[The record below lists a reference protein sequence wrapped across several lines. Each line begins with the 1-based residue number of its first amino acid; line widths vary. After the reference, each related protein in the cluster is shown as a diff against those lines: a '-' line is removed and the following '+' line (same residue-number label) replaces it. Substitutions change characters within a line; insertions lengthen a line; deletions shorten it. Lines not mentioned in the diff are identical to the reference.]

1 MRVLFIL
8 FFLSV
13 LPLTIVSQINLFSAS
28 YDSLHSHDRID
39 GSIYDL
45 ELSSRFFDVAFIL
58 PGQVGPFLT
67 LKTLMPYG
75 SKIHQ
80 FNRTESDKIV
90 SALPHV
96 GFSYIFGTQGA
107 QRLGF
112 EYHQVFKGDWVLNS
126 AISNVK
132 SAGYFR
138 NTAYGNTDISFSLTK
153 KRDSYGFSLIGR
165 TSKITRQWSGGVID
179 SSLLES
185 FAPLLVPVYK
195 SNCSSALKY
204 FETEA
209 SGYIRL
215 LEKDK
220 SSFGFLNVLTV
231 NGENRL
237 FTEVDTLQGLY
248 SAIYYDSVST
258 NDQYQRS
265 TVTNTSAI
273 YFKNEFLSYSG
284 GLGASFWNYR
294 NGSLYRDTFEMD
306 ITQRLEFSK
315 RKLSLSHEASFN
327 LVGAAQTWGI
337 RNHLKYRFKKYV
349 IEWNSTFGQK
359 LPEMYQRFYSANN
372 VFYSN
377 ANQSLESYT
386 RNTLDFGYT
395 FKQLK
400 LNLGYLL
407 QINAGVYF
415 YDPLLLN
422 WSNETSLSSNISQQT
437 YLNSIYSYKR
447 LVWNQSYRFTLSNTE
462 RNILPKHQLHGS
474 FLTSLGL
481 FKAKKLQLTF
491 GLSYCLTSKTNIIPL
506 LENVGVF
513 DLLNVSEQN
522 NQSAIFTMGAI
533 IAMEI
538 ETFRFFVKLSN
549 IGYLW
554 NSTAWQY
561 IDGIYLPE
569 AAVRVGLTWDFWN

>member
-1 MRVLFIL
+1 M
-8 FFLSV
+8 
-13 LPLTIVSQINLFSAS
+13 
-28 YDSLHSHDRID
+28 
-39 GSIYDL
+39 
-45 ELSSRFFDVAFIL
+45 
-58 PGQVGPFLT
+58 
-67 LKTLMPYG
+67 
-75 SKIHQ
+75 
-80 FNRTESDKIV
+80 
-90 SALPHV
+90 
-96 GFSYIFGTQGA
+96 
-107 QRLGF
+107 
-112 EYHQVFKGDWVLNS
+112 
-126 AISNVK
+126 
-132 SAGYFR
+132 
-138 NTAYGNTDISFSLTK
+138 TK

-265 TVTNTSAI
+265 TLTNTSAIYFKNEFLSYSGGLGASFWNYRNGSLYRDTFEMDITQRLEFSKRKLSLSHEASFNLVGAAQTWGIRNHLKYRFKKYVIEWNSTSFGFLNVLTVNGENRLFTEVDTLQGLYSAIYYDSVSTNDQYQRSTLTNTSAI

-407 QINAGVYF
+407 QTNAGVYF

-462 RNILPKHQLHGS
+462 RTILPKHQLHGS

-522 NQSAIFTMGAI
+522 NQSAIFTMGGI

>member
-58 PGQVGPFLT
+58 PGQVDPFLT

-195 SNCSSALKY
+195 PNCSSALKY

-237 FTEVDTLQGLY
+237 FTEVDTLPGLY

-265 TVTNTSAI
+265 TLTNTSAI

-327 LVGAAQTWGI
+327 LIGAAQTWGI

-359 LPEMYQRFYSANN
+359 LPELYQRFYSANN

-377 ANQSLESYT
+377 VNQSLESYT

-407 QINAGVYF
+407 QTNAGVYF

-462 RNILPKHQLHGS
+462 RTILPKHQLHGS

-481 FKAKKLQLTF
+481 FKAKKLQVTF

>member
-58 PGQVGPFLT
+58 PGQVDPFLT

-90 SALPHV
+90 SARPHV

-462 RNILPKHQLHGS
+462 RTILPKHQLHGS

>member
-13 LPLTIVSQINLFSAS
+13 LPLTIASQINLFSAS
-28 YDSLHSHDRID
+28 YDSLRSDDRID
-39 GSIYDL
+39 GNIYEL
-45 ELSSRFFDVAFIL
+45 ELSSRYFDAAFIL
-58 PGQVGPFLT
+58 PGQVSPFLT

-80 FNRTESDKIV
+80 FNSTRNDKIV

-126 AISNVK
+126 EISNVK

-153 KRDSYGFSLIGR
+153 KRDGYGFSLSGR

-179 SSLLES
+179 SILLES

-195 SNCSSALKY
+195 PNCNSTLKY

-215 LEKDK
+215 IEKNK
-220 SSFGFLNVLTV
+220 SSFGFLHVLTV

-237 FTEVDTLQGLY
+237 FTELDSLPGLY
-248 SAIYYDSVST
+248 SVIYYDSVST

-265 TVTNTSAI
+265 TLTNTSAI
-273 YFKNEFLSYSG
+273 YFKNQFLSYSG

-294 NGSLYRDTFEMD
+294 NRSLYRDTLEID

-315 RKLSLSHEASFN
+315 RKLRLSHEASFN
-327 LVGAAQTWGI
+327 LIGAAQTWVI
-337 RNHLKYRFKKYV
+337 RNNLRYRLKKAV
-349 IEWNSTFGQK
+349 IKWNSTFGQK
-359 LPEMYQRFYSANN
+359 LPELYQRFYSSNN

-377 ANQSLESYT
+377 ANQSLQSYT
-386 RNTLDFGYT
+386 RNSLDFGYT
-395 FKQLK
+395 LKQLK

-407 QINAGVYF
+407 QTNAGVYF
-415 YDPLLLN
+415 YDPLILN
-422 WSNETSLSSNISQQT
+422 WSNETALSSNISQQT
-437 YLNSIYSYKR
+437 YLNSTYSFKK
-447 LVWNQSYRFTLSNTE
+447 LLWNQSYRFTLSNTE
-462 RNILPKHQLHGS
+462 RTILPKHQLQGS
-474 FLTSLGL
+474 FLSSLGL
-481 FKAKKLQLTF
+481 FKAKKLKVTF
-491 GLSYCLTSKTNIIPL
+491 GLNYCLTSKTNIIPL
-506 LENVGVF
+506 LENIGVF
-513 DLLNVSEQN
+513 DLLNVSDQN
-522 NQSAIFTMGAI
+522 NQRAIFTMGGM

-554 NSTAWQY
+554 NRTSWQY
-561 IDGIYLPE
+561 IDGMYLPE